1 MAFKFLA
8 FFALVAAAQAGVIQ
22 QAYSAPAYYS
32 HGHPYGN
39 DALHATPTVYAEPT
53 YTKTIV
59 AQPTLVKAYAP
70 AYAKADEYDPNPQ
83 YAFSYDV
90 HDSLTGDAKSQ
101 HETRHGDVVE
111 GSYSLIEADGTKR
124 IVDYTADPHHGFN
137 AVVRKE
143 GTPIVQKAV
152 VATPV
157 VQKTL
162 IAQPV
167 VQKTLIAQPVV
178 QKTLISQPVVQ
189 KTIVSQPAVYAQ
201 PAYVKSYAQPA
212 VYAHA
217 QPAVYAHAQPAVYAQ
232 PAYTKTVV
240 AQPALVKSYAAA
252 PALAYNAYDNYHH

>member
-8 FFALVAAAQAGVIQ
+8 FFALVAATQAGVIQ
-22 QAYSAPAYYS
+22 QSYSAPA
-32 HGHPYGN
+32 
-39 DALHATPTVYAEPT
+39 VYAHQPAVYAQPA
-53 YTKTIV
+53 YTKTVV
-59 AQPTLVKAYAP
+59 AQPTLVKSYAAPVAVAQP
-70 AYAKADEYDPNPQ
+70 AYAKVDEYDPNPQ

-90 HDSLTGDAKSQ
+90 HDTLTGDAKTQ
-101 HETRHGDVVE
+101 HETRNGDVVE

-167 VQKTLIAQPVV
+167 VQKTLI
-178 QKTLISQPVVQ
+178 SQPAYT
-189 KTIVSQPAVYAQ
+189 KTIVSQPSVQY
-201 PAYVKSYAQPA
+201 S
-212 VYAHA
+212 
-217 QPAVYAHAQPAVYAQ
+217 
-232 PAYTKTVV
+232 
-240 AQPALVKSYAAA
+240 A
-252 PALAYNAYDNYHH
+252 PLAYHH